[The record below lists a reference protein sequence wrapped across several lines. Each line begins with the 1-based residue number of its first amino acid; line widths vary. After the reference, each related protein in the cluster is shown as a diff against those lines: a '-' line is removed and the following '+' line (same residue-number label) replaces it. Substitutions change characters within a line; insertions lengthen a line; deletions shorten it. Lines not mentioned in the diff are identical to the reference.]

1 MIKRDLLGNDEIIW
15 QIFVFVNGPEQ
26 NMPLPVHR
34 VARRIHLGRVFE
46 SHDLHLKVVHLGPQY
61 QASPARIGCL
71 LH

>member
-1 MIKRDLLGNDEIIW
+1 MRRDLLGNDEIIR
-15 QIFVFVNGPEQ
+15 QTFVFVDGPEQ

-46 SHDLHLKVVHLGPQY
+46 SHDLHPKVVHLGPQY